1 MMLKPTPAF
10 EKRLLSRRLDHP
22 PSGLFRNPLSVERI
36 TARDRVLD
44 GLASGRYA
52 LETVACFCGGSRF
65 RILAQ
70 VDRYRLP
77 VQTVLCLDCGL
88 LSTNPR
94 MNQESYARFY
104 HDDYRPLYEGAE
116 DDLELT
122 FARGLLE
129 AKTVMDFTK
138 PHLPSRPGLVME
150 LGANMGATL
159 SLFQQAGW
167 DARGADYG
175 RAHIEAGRK
184 LSGVRDLEVGGVERL
199 QRMAVTADLFIL
211 KHVLEHFLD
220 LPGQLSVIRSLIK
233 PDGLIYVEVPGL
245 YDWVAGN
252 CAGDVLGY
260 LQNAHTYHFTPAT
273 LDYVMGCAGF
283 RRVAGDDSIRS
294 LYAPVGAKRAM
305 SDVPSG
311 EALRTEEFL
320 RAAERRLLPW
330 LVLKKTCAM
339 LGLLKLRDLAK
350 GIR

>member
-1 MMLKPTPAF
+1 MLQPAF
-10 EKRLLSRRLDHP
+10 ETRLLSRRLDDP
-22 PSGLFRNPLSVERI
+22 PSCLFRNPLSAERVA
-36 TARDRVLD
+36 ARDRVLD
-44 GLASGRYA
+44 SLASGRYA

-65 RILAQ
+65 RILAR

-104 HDDYRPLYEGAE
+104 ADDYRPLYEGAE
-116 DDLELT
+116 DEPKLSYP
-122 FARGLLE
+122 RGLVESRKL
-129 AKTVMDFTK
+129 MDFIK
-138 PHLPSRPGLVME
+138 PHLPSRPGLAME

-167 DARGADYG
+167 EARGADYG
-175 RAHIEAGRK
+175 RAHIEAGRE
-184 LSGVRDLEVGGVERL
+184 LSGVRGLEVGGVERL
-199 QRMAVTADLFIL
+199 QQMGVTADLFIL
-211 KHVLEHFLD
+211 QHVLEHFLD
-220 LPGQLSVIRSLIK
+220 LPGQLGVIRSLIK

-252 CAGDVLGY
+252 CSGDVLGY

-283 RRVAGDDSIRS
+283 RRVAGDDYIRS
-294 LYAPVGAKRAM
+294 LYAPIGNKR
-305 SDVPSG
+305 SISNVPAG

-320 RAAERRLLPW
+320 RAAERRLQPRLI
-330 LVLKKTCAM
+330 LKKACAM

-350 GIR
+350 GIRS

>member
-1 MMLKPTPAF
+1 MKNPTF
-10 EKRLLSRRLDHP
+10 EKRLLSRRLDYP
-22 PSGLFRNPLSVERI
+22 PSCLFRNPLSVERI
-36 TARDRVLD
+36 SVRDRVLD
-44 GLASGRYA
+44 KLASGQYV
-52 LETVACFCGGSRF
+52 LETAACFCGGERF

-104 HDDYRPLYEGAE
+104 NDEYRPLYEGAE
-116 DDLELT
+116 DKPECSY
-122 FARGLLE
+122 ARTLVESKKL
-129 AKTVMDFTK
+129 MDFIK
-138 PHLPSRPGLVME
+138 PHLRSRPGLVME

-175 RAHIEAGRK
+175 RAHIEAGRE
-184 LSGVRDLEVGGVERL
+184 LSGVRGLEVGGVERL
-199 QRMAVTADLFIL
+199 KEMTVTADLFVL
-211 KHVLEHFLD
+211 QHVLEHFLD
-220 LPGQLSVIRSLIK
+220 LPEQLSHIRSLIK
-233 PDGLIYVEVPGL
+233 PDGLLYVEVPGL
-245 YDWVAGN
+245 YSWVDGN
-252 CAGDVLGY
+252 CSGDLLGY

-283 RRVAGDDSIRS
+283 KRVAGDEYIRS
-294 LYAPVGAKRAM
+294 LYAPIGTKREIA
-305 SDVPSG
+305 DVPSG

-330 LVLKKTCAM
+330 LVLKKACAM
-339 LGLLKLRDLAK
+339 SGLLKLRDLV
-350 GIR
+350 GGLRR